1 MSNSKKPMKVIFANG
16 ALDSLP
22 KDQRD
27 GIAKQLEELFKSSNP
42 EELGNPVERLPSGTY
57 NCPHCGSKLEQ
68 GPVIQ
73 MPVDGDVNNL
83 QPEQIFDCTGCNG
96 SFFGD
101 IVN

>member
-1 MSNSKKPMKVIFANG
+1 MTKKPTKIVFAKG
-16 ALDSLP
+16 ALDSFP
-22 KDQRD
+22 EDEREE
-27 GIAKQLEELFKSSNP
+27 IAKQLEEFFKSSNP
-42 EELGNPVERLPSGTY
+42 EEIGSPIERLPSGTY
-57 NCPHCGSKLEQ
+57 NCPHCGAKLEQ

-83 QPEQIFDCTGCNG
+83 RPEQIFDCTGCNG